1 MTKRLF
7 PFVGDDDFIIHVV
20 GCGFAVFVILFF
32 FFFFGGGGGGGR
44 EVGEEGGGIT

>member
-32 FFFFGGGGGGGR
+32 FFFFFGGGGEGRWGKRGG
-44 EVGEEGGGIT
+44 VGIT